1 MTVVFPVMDMYMMN
15 GILLIRMSKG
25 GPLQFVWITE
35 GLTVFQNGRLSGFWL
50 SLKLIIW
57 KNMYG
62 IF

>member
-35 GLTVFQNGRLSGFWL
+35 GLTVKQ
-50 SLKLIIW
+50 
-57 KNMYG
+57 KN
-62 IF
+62 IKPIVK